1 MTRAHMTL
9 TQHRVGIDVS
19 KAWLDVFDASTN
31 KAARVANRAADIALY
46 LATLP
51 STAVIVFE
59 ATAPYDDK
67 LRRALAAAERSAIRA
82 NPGRARDYAR
92 AAGFL
97 AKTDAVDAR
106 MLATLPD
113 IIGGAPAPAFD
124 PDREALIALHRRRDQ
139 LVETRATER
148 GRSTDEPDA
157 DALKS
162 LARHMVWLDR
172 EIDTLDAAI
181 KVALAKPAFAPV
193 VSIVRSIKGVGE
205 VTAAT
210 LVALLP
216 ELGTLSAKAVAAL
229 AGLAPI
235 NRDSGAMRGQRHI
248 GGGRR
253 RVRQA
258 LYMAA
263 LGAIR
268 CVPRFKAHYLA
279 IKARCKHAKI
289 AIIAV
294 ARKLLV
300 TLNAM
305 VKKGE
310 PFKA

>member
-1 MTRAHMTL
+1 MTL
-9 TQHRVGIDVS
+9 APHRIGIDIS
-19 KAWLDVFDASTN
+19 KAWLDIYDAGTA
-31 KAARVANRAADIALY
+31 KALRVANDATSISLY

-51 STAVIVFE
+51 ATVEVVFE

-67 LRRALAAAERSAIRA
+67 LRRALSASGLSAIRA

-97 AKTDAVDAR
+97 AKTGTIDAR

-113 IIGGAPAPAFD
+113 VLPRVSAPAFD
-124 PDREALIALHRRRDQ
+124 AEREALIALNRRRDQ
-139 LVETRATER
+139 LVGIRAVER
-148 GRSTDEPDA
+148 GRAASEPDR
-157 DALKS
+157 DVLES
-162 LARHMVWLDR
+162 LARLIVCLDG
-172 EIDTLDAAI
+172 EIAQLDVKI
-181 KVALAKPAFAPV
+181 KAALAQPAFAPLV
-193 VSIVRSIKGVGE
+193 LIVRSVKGVGE

-216 ELGTLSAKAVAAL
+216 ELGHLPAKPIAAL

-235 NRDSGAMRGQRHI
+235 NRDSGMKRGQRHI

-263 LGAIR
+263 LAAIR
-268 CVPRFKAHYLA
+268 CVPRFKAFYLA
-279 IKARCKHAKI
+279 VKARCKHAKI

-305 VKKGE
+305 VKKRE
-310 PFKA
+310 LFKA

>member
-1 MTRAHMTL
+1 MTL
-9 TQHRVGIDVS
+9 AQHRIGIDIS
-19 KAWLDVFDASTN
+19 KTWLDVFDANTS
-31 KAARVANRAADIALY
+31 KATRVANRAVDIAAY

-51 STAVIVFE
+51 PTAVVVFE
-59 ATAPYDDK
+59 ATAPYDEK
-67 LRRALAAAERSAIRA
+67 LRRALGAAGLSAIRA

-113 IIGGAPAPAFD
+113 TIGGNLAQAFD
-124 PDREALIALHRRRDQ
+124 VGREALIALHRRRDQ
-139 LVETRATER
+139 LVETRAVER
-148 GRSTDEPDA
+148 GRIADEPDVKA
-157 DALKS
+157 RKS
-162 LARHMVWLDR
+162 LARHIVWLTR
-172 EIDTLDAAI
+172 EITDLDKQI
-181 KVALAKPAFAPV
+181 KMVLAKPEFAPV

-210 LVALLP
+210 LIALLP
-216 ELGTLSAKAVAAL
+216 ELGALSAKSIAAL

-263 LGAIR
+263 LSAIR
-268 CVPRFKAHYLA
+268 GVPRFKAHYLA
-279 IKARCKHAKI
+279 IRARCKHAKI

>member
-1 MTRAHMTL
+1 MTL
-9 TQHRVGIDVS
+9 APHRIGIDIS
-19 KAWLDVFDASTN
+19 KAWLDIYDAGTAKSL
-31 KAARVANRAADIALY
+31 RVANDATSISLY

-51 STAVIVFE
+51 ATVEVVFE

-67 LRRALAAAERSAIRA
+67 LRRALSASGLSAIRA

-97 AKTDAVDAR
+97 AKTDTIDAR

-113 IIGGAPAPAFD
+113 VLPRVSAPAFD
-124 PDREALIALHRRRDQ
+124 AEREALIALNRRRDQ
-139 LVETRATER
+139 LVGIRAVER
-148 GRSTDEPDA
+148 GRAASEPDQNV
-157 DALKS
+157 LES
-162 LARHMVWLDR
+162 LARLIVCLDG
-172 EIDTLDAAI
+172 EIAQLDVKI
-181 KVALAKPAFAPV
+181 KAALAQPAFAPLV
-193 VSIVRSIKGVGE
+193 AIVRPVKGVGE

-216 ELGTLSAKAVAAL
+216 ELGHLPAKPIAAL

-235 NRDSGAMRGQRHI
+235 NRDSGMKRGQRHI

-263 LGAIR
+263 LAAIR
-268 CVPRFKAHYLA
+268 CVPRFKAFYLA
-279 IKARCKHAKI
+279 VKARCKHAKI

-305 VKKGE
+305 VKKRE
-310 PFKA
+310 LFKA

>member
-1 MTRAHMTL
+1 MTL
-9 TQHRVGIDVS
+9 AQHRIGIDVS
-19 KAWLDVFDASTN
+19 KAWLDVFEASTS
-31 KAARVANRAADIALY
+31 KACRVANRATDIAVY

-51 STAVIVFE
+51 STAVVVFE
-59 ATAPYDDK
+59 ATAPYDNK
-67 LRRALAAAERSAIRA
+67 LRRALATAALTAIRA

-113 IIGGAPAPAFD
+113 TIGGDPVSAFD
-124 PDREALIALHRRRDQ
+124 VGREALIALHRRRDQ
-139 LVETRATER
+139 LVETRAVER
-148 GRSTDEPDA
+148 GRIADEPDA
-157 DALKS
+157 KAHKS
-162 LARHMVWLDR
+162 LARHIVWLTH
-172 EIDTLDAAI
+172 EITKLDEQI
-181 KVALAKPAFAPV
+181 KLVLAKPEFAPV

-216 ELGTLSAKAVAAL
+216 ELGALSGKAIAAL

-268 CVPRFKAHYLA
+268 GVPRFKAHYLA
-279 IKARCKHAKI
+279 IRARCKHAKI